1 VRIRPDV
8 DGSAA
13 TVQKRKWPLT
23 RLALPG
29 TLAAAAL
36 LYWGLDYILEG
47 LTHESTDDAFIEAH
61 IVAVAPR
68 ISGQISSVHVSDN
81 QLVKQGEL
89 LVEIDPRDYEMRL
102 NQKRAAAQTTD
113 ANLKSVLSAYTLMKT
128 KVDTAEAATGQ
139 ARAEADASKAVA
151 ARAATDFERGRQLLA
166 QGAISQQEF
175 DHARAAARASE
186 AKAKADEQKAVEE
199 ASKVVEAKAQLAAT
213 QALVDVAEAQVRQVQ
228 TDIHAAELDLSY
240 TKIRAPC
247 AGRVTRKAVEPGGYV
262 QAGQAL
268 LSVVPGEV
276 WVVAN
281 FKETQLAHMQPGQEA
296 QIDIEAIPRQPLR
309 GHVDSIQAGSG
320 SRFSLLPPENAVGNF
335 VKVVQ
340 RVPVKILF
348 DEPLNSSRV
357 VGPGMS
363 VLPKVRVK
371 DDPFPRWALAL
382 AAGLLAGGSAF
393 GVVLAANRGNRRPRP
408 AA

>member
-1 VRIRPDV
+1 MRTDKSTLTDEPVRIRPDV

-175 DHARAAARASE
+175 DHARAAARESE

-247 AGRVTRKAVEPGGYV
+247 AGRVTRKAVETGLLRPGRPGRPFPRPRGSLGGR
-262 QAGQAL
+262 QFQGDPAGAYATR
-268 LSVVPGEV
+268 PGSPDRHRGNSQTTAP
-276 WVVAN
+276 WSRR
-281 FKETQLAHMQPGQEA
+281 QHPG
-296 QIDIEAIPRQPLR
+296 R
-309 GHVDSIQAGSG
+309 
-320 SRFSLLPPENAVGNF
+320 
-335 VKVVQ
+335 Q
-340 RVPVKILF
+340 RVPVQ
-348 DEPLNSSRV
+348 PA
-357 VGPGMS
+357 P
-363 VLPKVRVK
+363 
-371 DDPFPRWALAL
+371 
-382 AAGLLAGGSAF
+382 AGKCGGEF
-393 GVVLAANRGNRRPRP
+393 RQGRP
-408 AA
+408 ARAGKDPV